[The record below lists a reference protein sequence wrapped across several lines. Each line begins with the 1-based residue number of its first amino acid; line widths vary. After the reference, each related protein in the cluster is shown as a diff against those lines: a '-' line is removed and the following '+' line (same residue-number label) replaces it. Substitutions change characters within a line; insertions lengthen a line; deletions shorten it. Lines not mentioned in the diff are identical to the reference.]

1 MDKLSGDMNY
11 ELLMKGIDGEV
22 WSLDLPLDAP
32 AMNYQTNNLAEL
44 KDRNASYSQRISLP
58 RTTHNEQAFQFSFV
72 IGSGS
77 YVPYMRFPCQLFYEG
92 ALISPVGAVLNI
104 VDVSDESIGIQII
117 GATADLFDTLN
128 NTDAKDPGDGMFLL
142 KWYTD
147 TMGQIERRLVG
158 PEGVKVLYFWL
169 YATLQKNPNIPPIS
183 MEAIQQVRELDKFYP
198 HLNWYDL
205 VTWIFAREGYSLE
218 TDVDPVD
225 RDEMFLPCT
234 YPVLADNPNAPKAS
248 GTGWIQDPPIGT
260 TVGVV
265 WQGFPGVTLSD
276 PVAGRLLMGTVAGT
290 FNWMTLWDTTIT
302 FSFSWSNISAIRNGS
317 VAVQVTHYK
326 NDGTSAIVLI
336 RSWSSGSS
344 GSASVN
350 IPMEAGE
357 HILVS
362 GSLATVNP
370 SANQYDMRFPVSITA
385 PPVPETSPGD
395 KPQPGLTYDLLASTG
410 FKSLGDI
417 VKAFFQLFGLTIDV
431 NPATKVARAYSVQEF
446 YNRRSSSGKNWSDK
460 LIKGKD
466 TKLTFQLSNYAQSN
480 EIKLEDNKDNNVTDS
495 YKFSIPDVNL
505 QPTKL
510 LFQIGFLAGLNQT
523 LYDEDT
529 TDKVHTIAN
538 YPIWTV
544 NRGRVENGE
553 MTETTWEY
561 NALSKPMVV
570 HVNKSDYMWPQVSVG
585 YTLIR
590 VRLFTAYFKNLNY
603 YVPKYY
609 DKLINN
615 ILKRP
620 KILQTQILLDSL
632 DIQSLD
638 LFDPIW
644 LEEPGFW
651 FYVSKINNF
660 QAEKITKVDL
670 IRM

>member
-1 MDKLSGDMNY
+1 MNY

-32 AMNYQTNNLAEL
+32 AMNYQINNLAEL

-72 IGSGS
+72 VGSGS
-77 YVPYMRFPCQLFYEG
+77 YVPYMKFPCQLFYEG
-92 ALISPVGAVLNI
+92 ALISPAGAVLNI
-104 VDVSDESIGIQII
+104 VDVSDTSIGIQIL
-117 GATADLFDTLN
+117 GATTDLFDTLN
-128 NTDAKDPGDGMFLL
+128 NTDAKDPGTGMFLL

-147 TMGQIERRLVG
+147 TMGQAERYLSG
-158 PEGVKVLYFWL
+158 SEESKVLYFWL
-169 YATLQKNPNIPPIS
+169 YATLQKNPNVPPIS
-183 MEAIQQVRELDKFYP
+183 TEAIQEVRELDKFYP

-205 VTWIFAREGYSLE
+205 VTWIFDRAGYSLE
-218 TDVDPVD
+218 TDVDSVD
-225 RDEMFLPCT
+225 RSEMFLPCT

-248 GTGWIQDPPIGT
+248 GTGWIRDTPPGGLANVT
-260 TVGVV
+260 
-265 WQGFPGVTLSD
+265 WQGSPGVTLSD
-276 PVAGRLLMGTVAGT
+276 PVAGRLIINTLSGE
-290 FNWMTLWDTTIT
+290 FSWMTLWDTTIT
-302 FSFSWSNISAIRNGS
+302 FSFSWSNTSAIQRGT
-317 VAVQVTHYK
+317 VAVRVTHYK
-326 NDGTSAIVLI
+326 NDGTNAIVLT
-336 RSWSSGSS
+336 RSWTSGSY
-344 GSASVN
+344 GSVSVD

-357 HILVS
+357 HILVY
-362 GSLATVNP
+362 GSLLAGSFTTD
-370 SANQYDMRFPVSITA
+370 QYDMRFPVSITA
-385 PPVPETSPGD
+385 PIPPETSPGD
-395 KPQPGLTYDLLASTG
+395 RPYPGLTYDLLASTG

-417 VKAFFQLFGLTIDV
+417 VKVFFQLFGLTVDV
-431 NPATKVARAYSVQEF
+431 NPATKVARAYSIREF

-466 TKLTFQLSNYAQSN
+466 TKLTFQLSSYAQSN

-523 LYDEDT
+523 LYDAGST
-529 TDKVHTIAN
+529 QRLHTLAN
-538 YPIWTV
+538 YPIWTI
-544 NRGRVENGE
+544 NRGRMENGE

-570 HVNKSDYMWPQVSVG
+570 HINKSDYLRPQVSVG
-585 YTLIR
+585 YTLTPIR
-590 VRLFTAYFKNLNY
+590 LYTAYFKNLNY

-615 ILKRP
+615 IFKRP

-638 LFDPIW
+638 LFNPIW
-644 LEEPGFW
+644 LEEHGFW

-660 QAEKITKVDL
+660 QAGKITKVDL

>member
-1 MDKLSGDMNY
+1 
-11 ELLMKGIDGEV
+11 MKGIDGEV

-32 AMNYQTNNLAEL
+32 AMNYQINNLAEL

-58 RTTHNEQAFQFSFV
+58 RTTHNEQAFQFSFEV
-72 IGSGS
+72 GSGS
-77 YVPYMRFPCQLFYEG
+77 GVPYMKFPCQLFYEG
-92 ALISPVGAVLNI
+92 ALISPAGAVLNI
-104 VDVSDESIGIQII
+104 VDVSDTSIGVQIL
-117 GATADLFDTLN
+117 GATVDLFDTLN

-147 TMGQIERRLVG
+147 TMGQTERYLSG
-158 PEGVKVLYFWL
+158 PEEAKVLYFWL
-169 YATLQKNPNIPPIS
+169 YATLQKNPNFPPFA
-183 MEAIQQVRELDKFYP
+183 MEAIRQVKELDKFYP

-205 VTWIFAREGYSLE
+205 VTWIFDRAGYSLE
-218 TDVDPVD
+218 TDVDLAD
-225 RDEMFLPCT
+225 RAEMFLPCT
-234 YPVLADNPNAPKAS
+234 YPVLADNPKAPKAS
-248 GTGWIQDPPIGT
+248 GIGWIRNP
-260 TVGVV
+260 TVGTPTGVI
-265 WQGFPGVTLSD
+265 WKGSPGVTLSD
-276 PVAGRLLMGTVAGT
+276 PVAGRLTIGPESGT
-290 FNWMTLWDTTIT
+290 FSWMTLWDTTIT
-302 FSFSWSNISAIRNGS
+302 FRFSWTNISAIQKSS
-317 VAVQVTHYK
+317 VSIKVTHYK
-326 NDGTSAIVLI
+326 NDGTSAVVLT

-344 GSASVN
+344 DSASVD
-350 IPMEAGE
+350 IQMEAGE
-357 HILVS
+357 HIRVTGTLAVIINP
-362 GSLATVNP
+362 GS
-370 SANQYDMRFPVSITA
+370 SIDMRFPVSITA

-417 VKAFFQLFGLTIDV
+417 VKAFVQLFGLTVDV
-431 NPATKVARAYSVQEF
+431 NPVTKVARAYSIREF

-466 TKLTFQLSNYAQSN
+466 TKLTFQLSSYAQSN

-510 LFQIGFLAGLNQT
+510 LFQIGFLAGLNQS
-523 LYDEDT
+523 LYDVDT
-529 TDKVHTIAN
+529 TNKIHTLAN

-544 NRGRVENGE
+544 NRGRMENGE
-553 MTETTWEY
+553 VTETTWEY
-561 NALSKPMVV
+561 NVLSKPMVV
-570 HVNKSDYMWPQVSVG
+570 HIDKSDYMRPKVSVG
-585 YTLIR
+585 HTITQ
-590 VRLFTAYFKNLNY
+590 VRLYTAYFKKLKY

-620 KILQTQILLDSL
+620 KILQVQILLDTL

-638 LFDPIW
+638 LFNPIW
-644 LEEPGFW
+644 LEEHGFW

-660 QAEKITKVDL
+660 QAGKIPKVDL

>member
-1 MDKLSGDMNY
+1 MNY

-22 WSLDLPLDAP
+22 RSLDLPLDAP
-32 AMNYQTNNLAEL
+32 AMNYQINNLAEL

-77 YVPYMRFPCQLFYEG
+77 HVPYMKFPCQLFYEG

-147 TMGQIERRLVG
+147 TMGQTERRLVG

-169 YATLQKNPNIPPIS
+169 YATLQKNPNMPPIP
-183 MEAIQQVRELDKFYP
+183 MEAIRQVQGLDKFYP

-248 GTGWIQDPPIGT
+248 GTGWIQDPPVGT

-265 WQGFPGVTLSD
+265 WQGSPGVTLRD
-276 PVAGRLLMGTVAGT
+276 PVEGRLKIGPESGT
-290 FNWMTLWDTTIT
+290 FSWMTLWDTTIT
-302 FSFSWSNISAIRNGS
+302 FSFSWSNTSAIHDSS
-317 VAVQVTHYK
+317 VSVRVTHYK
-326 NDGTSAIVLI
+326 NDGTNAVVVSK
-336 RSWSSGSS
+336 SWISGSS
-344 GSASVN
+344 DSVLVD

-357 HILVS
+357 HILVA
-362 GSLATVNP
+362 GSFDTDSL
-370 SANQYDMRFPVSITA
+370 SARNYDMRFPVSITA
-385 PPVPETSPGD
+385 PPQPETSPGD

-410 FKSLGDI
+410 FKNLGDI
-417 VKAFFQLFGLTIDV
+417 VRAFFQLLGLTIDV
-431 NPATKVARAYSVQEF
+431 NPATKVARAYSGQEF

-466 TKLTFQLSNYAQSN
+466 TKLTFQLSSYAQSN
-480 EIKLEDNKDNNVTDS
+480 EIKLEDNKGNNVTDS
-495 YKFSIPDVNL
+495 YKFSISDVNL

-510 LFQIGFLAGLNQT
+510 LFQIGLLAGLNQT

-529 TDKVHTIAN
+529 TNRTHTLAN
-538 YPIWTV
+538 YPIWTI
-544 NRGRVENGE
+544 NRGRMENGE

-570 HVNKSDYMWPQVSVG
+570 HVNKSDYMRPRVWVG
-585 YTLIR
+585 YYWDR
-590 VRLFTAYFKNLNY
+590 PRLYTAYFKNLNY

-615 ILKRP
+615 ILKSP
-620 KILQTQILLDSL
+620 KILQAQILLDSL

-638 LFDPIW
+638 LFNPIW
-644 LEEPGFW
+644 LEEHGFW

-660 QAEKITKVDL
+660 QAGKITKVDL

>member
-1 MDKLSGDMNY
+1 MNY

-32 AMNYQTNNLAEL
+32 AMNYQINNLAEL

-72 IGSGS
+72 VGSGS
-77 YVPYMRFPCQLFYEG
+77 GVPYMKFPCQLFYEG
-92 ALISPVGAVLNI
+92 ALISPAGAVLSI
-104 VDVSDESIGIQII
+104 IDVSDTSIGVQIL
-117 GATADLFDTLN
+117 GATVDLFDTLN

-147 TMGQIERRLVG
+147 TMGQTERYLSG
-158 PEGVKVLYFWL
+158 PEKVKVLYFWL
-169 YATLQKNPNIPPIS
+169 YATLQKNPNFPPFA
-183 MEAIQQVRELDKFYP
+183 MEAIRQVHELDKFYP

-205 VTWIFAREGYSLE
+205 VTWIFGRAGYSLE

-225 RDEMFLPCT
+225 QAEMFLPCT
-234 YPVLADNPNAPKAS
+234 YPVLADNPNAPRAS
-248 GTGWIQDPPIGT
+248 GIGWIQNF
-260 TVGVV
+260 TVGTPAGVI
-265 WQGFPGVTLSD
+265 WKGSPGVTLSD
-276 PVAGRLLMGTVAGT
+276 PVAGRLTIGPSPGT
-290 FNWMTLWDTTIT
+290 FSWMTLWDTTIT
-302 FSFSWSNISAIRNGS
+302 FRFSWSNISAIQKSR
-317 VAVQVTHYK
+317 VAVKVTHYK
-326 NDGTSAIVLI
+326 NDGTSAEVLT
-336 RSWSSGSS
+336 RSWASGSS
-344 GSASVN
+344 GSASVD
-350 IPMEAGE
+350 IQMEAGE

-362 GSLATVNP
+362 GTLSVITNP
-370 SANQYDMRFPVSITA
+370 GNSFNMRFPVSITA

-417 VKAFFQLFGLTIDV
+417 VKAFVQLFGLTVDV
-431 NPATKVARAYSVQEF
+431 NPFTKVARAYSIREF

-466 TKLTFQLSNYAQSN
+466 TKLTFQLSSYAQSN
-480 EIKLEDNKDNNVTDS
+480 EVKLEDNKDNNVTDS

-510 LFQIGFLAGLNQT
+510 LFQIGFLAGLNQR
-523 LYDEDT
+523 LYDADT
-529 TDKVHTIAN
+529 TNKTHTLAN

-544 NRGRVENGE
+544 NRGRMENGE
-553 MTETTWEY
+553 VAETTWEY
-561 NALSKPMVV
+561 NVLSKPMVV
-570 HVNKSDYMWPQVSVG
+570 HIDRSDYMRPKVKVG
-585 YTLIR
+585 NTLTQ
-590 VRLFTAYFKNLNY
+590 VRLYTAYFKNLKY

-615 ILKRP
+615 MLKRP
-620 KILQTQILLDSL
+620 KILQVQILLDSL

-638 LFDPIW
+638 LFNPIW
-644 LEEPGFW
+644 LEEHGFW
-651 FYVSKINNF
+651 FYVSKISNF
-660 QAEKITKVDL
+660 QAGKIPKVDL

>member
-1 MDKLSGDMNY
+1 MNY

-32 AMNYQTNNLAEL
+32 AMNYQINNLAEL

-72 IGSGS
+72 VGSGS
-77 YVPYMRFPCQLFYEG
+77 CVPYMKFPCQLFYEG
-92 ALISPVGAVLNI
+92 ALISPAGAVLNI
-104 VDVSDESIGIQII
+104 VDVSDTSIGVQIL

-147 TMGQIERRLVG
+147 TMGQTERYLSG
-158 PEGVKVLYFWL
+158 PEKVKVLYFWL
-169 YATLQKNPNIPPIS
+169 YATLQKNPNFPPFA
-183 MEAIQQVRELDKFYP
+183 MEAIRQVGELDKFYP

-205 VTWIFAREGYSLE
+205 VTWIFDRAGYSLE

-225 RDEMFLPCT
+225 RAEMFLPCT
-234 YPVLADNPNAPKAS
+234 YPVLADNPKAPRAS
-248 GTGWIQDPPIGT
+248 GIGWIRNF
-260 TVGVV
+260 TVGTPAGVI
-265 WQGFPGVTLSD
+265 WEGSPGVTLSD
-276 PVAGRLLMGTVAGT
+276 PVAGRLNIGPKSGT
-290 FNWMTLWDTTIT
+290 FSWMTLWDTTIT
-302 FSFSWSNISAIRNGS
+302 FRFSWSNISAIQNSS
-317 VAVQVTHYK
+317 VAVKVTHYK
-326 NDGTSAIVLI
+326 NDGTSAVVLT
-336 RSWSSGSS
+336 RSWSTGSS
-344 GSASVN
+344 GSASVD
-350 IPMEAGE
+350 IQMEAGE

-362 GSLATVNP
+362 GTLAVLTNP
-370 SANQYDMRFPVSITA
+370 VSSFDVRFPVSITA

-417 VKAFFQLFGLTIDV
+417 VKAFVQLFGLTVDV
-431 NPATKVARAYSVQEF
+431 NPVTKVARAYSIQEF

-466 TKLTFQLSNYAQSN
+466 TKLTFQLSSYAQSN

-510 LFQIGFLAGLNQT
+510 LFQIGFLAGLNQK
-523 LYDEDT
+523 LYDAGT
-529 TDKVHTIAN
+529 TNKTHTLAN
-538 YPIWTV
+538 YPIWTI
-544 NRGRVENGE
+544 NRDRMENGE

-561 NALSKPMVV
+561 NVLSKPMVV
-570 HVNKSDYMWPQVSVG
+570 HIDKSDYMRPVVRVG
-585 YTLIR
+585 YTR
-590 VRLFTAYFKNLNY
+590 TQVRLYTAYFKNLNY

-620 KILQTQILLDSL
+620 KILQVQILLDSL

-638 LFDPIW
+638 LFNPIW
-644 LEEPGFW
+644 LEEHGFW

-660 QAEKITKVDL
+660 QAGKIPKVDL

>member
-1 MDKLSGDMNY
+1 MNY

-32 AMNYQTNNLAEL
+32 AMNYQINNLAEL

-58 RTTHNEQAFQFSFV
+58 RTTHNEQAFQFSSV
-72 IGSGS
+72 VGSGS
-77 YVPYMRFPCQLFYEG
+77 YVPYMKFPCQLFYEG
-92 ALISPVGAVLNI
+92 ALISPAGAVLNI
-104 VDVSDESIGIQII
+104 VDVSDTSIGVQIL

-128 NTDAKDPGDGMFLL
+128 NTDAKDPGTGMFLL
-142 KWYTD
+142 RWYTD
-147 TMGQIERRLVG
+147 TMGQTERYLSG
-158 PEGVKVLYFWL
+158 SEESKVLYFWL
-169 YATLQKNPNIPPIS
+169 YATLQKNPNIPPVS
-183 MEAIQQVRELDKFYP
+183 MEAIRQVRELDKFYP

-205 VTWIFAREGYSLE
+205 VTWIFDRAGYSLE
-218 TDVDPVD
+218 TDVDSVD
-225 RDEMFLPCT
+225 RSEMFLPCT

-248 GTGWIQDPPIGT
+248 GTGWIQDPPTGAT
-260 TVGVV
+260 LWMM
-265 WQGFPGVTLSD
+265 WQGSPGVTLSD
-276 PVAGRLLMGTVAGT
+276 PVAGRLKIDPAPGA
-290 FNWMTLWDTTIT
+290 FSWMTLWDTTIT
-302 FSFSWSNISAIRNGS
+302 FSFSWSNPSVIRQGL
-317 VAVQVTHYK
+317 VLIQVIHYK
-326 NDGTSAIVLI
+326 NDGTSDMVLS

-344 GSASVN
+344 GSASVD

-357 HILVS
+357 HIWVS
-362 GSLATVNP
+362 GALATVIN
-370 SANQYDMRFPVSITA
+370 STDQYNMRFPVSITA

-417 VKAFFQLFGLTIDV
+417 VKAFFQLFGLIIDV

-466 TKLTFQLSNYAQSN
+466 TKLTFQLSSYAQSN

-505 QPTKL
+505 RPTKL

-523 LYDEDT
+523 LYDEDST
-529 TDKVHTIAN
+529 SKTHTLAN
-538 YPIWTV
+538 YPIWTI
-544 NRGRVENGE
+544 NRGRMENGE

-570 HVNKSDYMWPQVSVG
+570 HINKSDYMWPQVKVG
-585 YTLIR
+585 YTLTR
-590 VRLFTAYFKNLNY
+590 VRLYTAYFKNLNY

-638 LFDPIW
+638 LFNPIW
-644 LEEPGFW
+644 LEEHGFW

-660 QAEKITKVDL
+660 QAGKITKVDL
-670 IRM
+670 VRI

>member
-1 MDKLSGDMNY
+1 MNY

-32 AMNYQTNNLAEL
+32 AMNYQINNLAEL

-72 IGSGS
+72 VGSGS
-77 YVPYMRFPCQLFYEG
+77 YVPYMKFPCQLFYEG
-92 ALISPVGAVLNI
+92 ALISPAGAVLNI
-104 VDVSDESIGIQII
+104 VDVSDTSIGVQIL

-128 NTDAKDPGDGMFLL
+128 NTDAKDPGTGMFLL

-147 TMGQIERRLVG
+147 TMGQSERYLSG
-158 PEGVKVLYFWL
+158 PEESKVLYFWL
-169 YATLQKNPNIPPIS
+169 YATLQKNPNVPPIS
-183 MEAIQQVRELDKFYP
+183 MEAIRQVRELDKFYP

-205 VTWIFAREGYSLE
+205 VTWIFDRAGYSLE
-218 TDVDPVD
+218 TDVDSVD
-225 RDEMFLPCT
+225 RSDVFLPCT

-248 GTGWIQDPPIGT
+248 GTGWIQDPPIGAI
-260 TVGVV
+260 VGVM
-265 WQGFPGVTLSD
+265 WQGYPGVSLSD
-276 PVAGRLLMGTVAGT
+276 PIAGRLLMGTISGT
-290 FNWMTLWDTTIT
+290 FSWMTLWDTTIT

-326 NDGTSAIVLI
+326 NDGTNAIVLT

-344 GSASVN
+344 GSTSVD

-362 GSLATVNP
+362 GSLYTVNP
-370 SANQYDMRFPVSITA
+370 SVNQYDMRFPVSITA
-385 PPVPETSPGD
+385 PPVPEISPGD

-431 NPATKVARAYSVQEF
+431 NPATKVARAYSVREF

-466 TKLTFQLSNYAQSN
+466 TKLTFQLSSYAQSN

-495 YKFSIPDVNL
+495 YKFSIQDANL

-523 LYDEDT
+523 LYDEDAQRL
-529 TDKVHTIAN
+529 HTLAN
-538 YPIWTV
+538 YPIWTI
-544 NRGRVENGE
+544 NRGRMENGE

-570 HVNKSDYMWPQVSVG
+570 HIGRYDYMEPQVSVG
-585 YTLIR
+585 YALTRIR
-590 VRLFTAYFKNLNY
+590 LYTARFRSLNY

-609 DKLINN
+609 DKLIDN

-638 LFDPIW
+638 LFNPIW
-644 LEEPGFW
+644 LEEHGFW

-660 QAEKITKVDL
+660 QAGKITKVDL

>member
-1 MDKLSGDMNY
+1 MNY

-32 AMNYQTNNLAEL
+32 AMNYQINNLAEL

-72 IGSGS
+72 VGSGS
-77 YVPYMRFPCQLFYEG
+77 YVPYMKFPCQLFYEG
-92 ALISPVGAVLNI
+92 ALISPAGAVLNI
-104 VDVSDESIGIQII
+104 VDVSDTSIGVQIL

-128 NTDAKDPGDGMFLL
+128 NTDAKDPGTGMFLL

-147 TMGQIERRLVG
+147 TMGQAERYLSG
-158 PEGVKVLYFWL
+158 SEGSKVLYFWL
-169 YATLQKNPNIPPIS
+169 YATLQKNPNIPPVS
-183 MEAIQQVRELDKFYP
+183 MEAIKQVRELDKFYP

-205 VTWIFAREGYSLE
+205 VTWIFDRAGYSLE

-225 RDEMFLPCT
+225 RSEMFLPCT

-248 GTGWIQDPPIGT
+248 GTGWIKDTPPGGLANVI
-260 TVGVV
+260 
-265 WQGFPGVTLSD
+265 WQGSPGVTLSD
-276 PVAGRLLMGTVAGT
+276 PVAGRLTINTISGE
-290 FNWMTLWDTTIT
+290 FSWMTIWDTTIT
-302 FSFSWSNISAIRNGS
+302 FSFSWSNTSAISRGT
-317 VAVQVTHYK
+317 VTVRVTHYK
-326 NDGTSAIVLI
+326 NDGTSAIVLT
-336 RSWSSGSS
+336 RSWTSGSS
-344 GSASVN
+344 GSASVD

-357 HILVS
+357 HILVY
-362 GSLATVNP
+362 GSLLAGSFSTD
-370 SANQYDMRFPVSITA
+370 QYDMRFPVSITA
-385 PPVPETSPGD
+385 PIPPETSPGD
-395 KPQPGLTYDLLASTG
+395 KPYPGLTYDLLASTG

-417 VKAFFQLFGLTIDV
+417 VKAFFQLFGLIIDV
-431 NPATKVARAYSVQEF
+431 NPATKVARAYSIQEF

-466 TKLTFQLSNYAQSN
+466 TKLTFQLSSYAQSN

-523 LYDEDT
+523 LYDEDST
-529 TDKVHTIAN
+529 SKTHTLAN
-538 YPIWTV
+538 YPIWTI
-544 NRGRVENGE
+544 NRGRMENGE

-570 HVNKSDYMWPQVSVG
+570 HINKSDYMWPQVSVG
-585 YTLIR
+585 YTLTR
-590 VRLFTAYFKNLNY
+590 VRLYTAYFKNLNY

-609 DKLINN
+609 DKLIDN

-632 DIQSLD
+632 DIQGLD
-638 LFDPIW
+638 LFNPIW
-644 LEEPGFW
+644 LEEHGFW

-660 QAEKITKVDL
+660 QAGKITKVDL

>member
-1 MDKLSGDMNY
+1 MNY

-32 AMNYQTNNLAEL
+32 AMNYQINNLAEL

-72 IGSGS
+72 VGSGS
-77 YVPYMRFPCQLFYEG
+77 GVPYMKFPCQLFYEG
-92 ALISPVGAVLNI
+92 ALISPAGAVLNI
-104 VDVSDESIGIQII
+104 VDVSDTSIGVQIL
-117 GATADLFDTLN
+117 GATVDLFDTLN

-147 TMGQIERRLVG
+147 TMGQTERYLSG
-158 PEGVKVLYFWL
+158 PGEVKVLYFWL
-169 YATLQKNPNIPPIS
+169 YATLQKNPNFPPFA
-183 MEAIQQVRELDKFYP
+183 MEAIRQVRELDKFYP

-205 VTWIFAREGYSLE
+205 VTWIFDRAGYSLE

-225 RDEMFLPCT
+225 RAEMFLPCT
-234 YPVLADNPNAPKAS
+234 YPVLADNPKAPRAS
-248 GTGWIQDPPIGT
+248 GIGWIRYF
-260 TVGVV
+260 TVGTPAGVI
-265 WQGFPGVTLSD
+265 WKGSPGVTLSD
-276 PVAGRLLMGTVAGT
+276 PVAGRLNIGPQSGT
-290 FNWMTLWDTTIT
+290 FSWMTLWDTTIT
-302 FSFSWSNISAIRNGS
+302 FRFSWSNISAIQNSS
-317 VAVQVTHYK
+317 VAVKVTHYK
-326 NDGTSAIVLI
+326 NDGTSAVVLT
-336 RSWSSGSS
+336 RSWSTGSS
-344 GSASVN
+344 GSASVD
-350 IPMEAGE
+350 IQMEAGE

-362 GSLATVNP
+362 GTLAVITNP
-370 SANQYDMRFPVSITA
+370 VSSFDMRFPVSITA

-417 VKAFFQLFGLTIDV
+417 VKAFVQLFGLTVDV
-431 NPATKVARAYSVQEF
+431 NPVTKVARAYSIQEF

-466 TKLTFQLSNYAQSN
+466 TKLTFQLSSYAQAN

-510 LFQIGFLAGLNQT
+510 LFQIGFLAGLNQK
-523 LYDEDT
+523 LYDAGT
-529 TDKVHTIAN
+529 TNKTHTLAN
-538 YPIWTV
+538 YPIWTI
-544 NRGRVENGE
+544 NRGRMENGE
-553 MTETTWEY
+553 VTETTWEY
-561 NALSKPMVV
+561 NVLSKPMVV
-570 HVNKSDYMWPQVSVG
+570 HINKSDYMRPEVRVG
-585 YTLIR
+585 YTR
-590 VRLFTAYFKNLNY
+590 TQVRLYTAYFKNLNY

-620 KILQTQILLDSL
+620 KILQVQILLDSL

-638 LFDPIW
+638 LFNPIW
-644 LEEPGFW
+644 LEEHGFW

-660 QAEKITKVDL
+660 QAGKIPKVDL

>member
-1 MDKLSGDMNY
+1 MNY

-22 WSLDLPLDAP
+22 WSLDLPLDTP
-32 AMNYQTNNLAEL
+32 AMNYQINNLAEL
-44 KDRNASYSQRISLP
+44 KDRNVSYSQRISLP
-58 RTTHNEQAFQFSFV
+58 RTTHNEQAFQFSSV
-72 IGSGS
+72 VGSGS
-77 YVPYMRFPCQLFYEG
+77 DVPYMKFPCQLFYEG
-92 ALISPVGAVLNI
+92 ALISPAGAVLNI
-104 VDVSDESIGIQII
+104 VDVSDTSIGVQVL

-128 NTDAKDPGDGMFLL
+128 NTDAKDPGTGMFLL

-147 TMGQIERRLVG
+147 TMGQSERHLSG
-158 PEGVKVLYFWL
+158 PEESKVLYFWL
-169 YATLQKNPNIPPIS
+169 YATLQKNPNVPPIS
-183 MEAIQQVRELDKFYP
+183 MEAIRQVRELDKFYP

-205 VTWIFAREGYSLE
+205 VTWIFDRAGYSLE
-218 TDVDPVD
+218 TDVDSVD
-225 RDEMFLPCT
+225 RREMFLPCT

-260 TVGVV
+260 IVGVT
-265 WQGFPGVTLSD
+265 WQGSPGVTLSD
-276 PVAGRLLMGTVAGT
+276 PVAGRLMMGPGSGA
-290 FNWMTLWDTTIT
+290 FSWMTLWDTTIT
-302 FSFSWSNISAIRNGS
+302 FSFSWSNISAIRNGA
-317 VAVQVTHYK
+317 VAIQVAHYK
-326 NDGTSAIVLI
+326 NDGTSAVVLT

-344 GSASVN
+344 GSASVD

-357 HILVS
+357 HIGVS
-362 GSLATVNP
+362 GSLATINN
-370 SANQYDMRFPVSITA
+370 SAGQYDMRFPVSITA

-466 TKLTFQLSNYAQSN
+466 TKLTFQLSSYAQSN

-523 LYDEDT
+523 LYEGPST
-529 TDKVHTIAN
+529 GMTHTLAN
-538 YPIWTV
+538 YPIWTI
-544 NRGRVENGE
+544 NRGRMENGE

-570 HVNKSDYMWPQVSVG
+570 HINKSDFMWPQVSVG
-585 YTLIR
+585 YTLTR

-638 LFDPIW
+638 LFNPIW
-644 LEEPGFW
+644 LEEHGFW

-660 QAEKITKVDL
+660 QAGKITKVDL

>member
-1 MDKLSGDMNY
+1 
-11 ELLMKGIDGEV
+11 MKGIDGEV

-32 AMNYQTNNLAEL
+32 AMNYQINNLAEL
-44 KDRNASYSQRISLP
+44 KDRNASYSQRIGLP

-72 IGSGS
+72 VGSGS
-77 YVPYMRFPCQLFYEG
+77 NVPYRRFPCQLFYEG
-92 ALISPVGAVLNI
+92 ALISPAGAVLSI
-104 VDVSDESIGIQII
+104 VDVSDESIGIQIV

-128 NTDAKDPGDGMFLL
+128 NTDAKDPGTGMFLL

-147 TMGQIERRLVG
+147 TMGQSERYLSV
-158 PEGVKVLYFWL
+158 PEESKVLYFWL
-169 YATLQKNPNIPPIS
+169 YATLQKNPNVPPIS
-183 MEAIQQVRELDKFYP
+183 MEAIRQVRELDKFYP

-205 VTWIFAREGYSLE
+205 VTWIFDRAGYSLE

-225 RDEMFLPCT
+225 RAEMFLPCT
-234 YPVLADNPNAPKAS
+234 YPVLADNPNVPKAS
-248 GTGWIQDPPIGT
+248 GTGWIKDVPPGGLA
-260 TVGVV
+260 GVI
-265 WQGFPGVTLSD
+265 WQGSPGVTLSD
-276 PVAGRLLMGTVAGT
+276 PIAGRLSIDTVSEE
-290 FNWMTLWDTTIT
+290 FSWMTIWDTTIT
-302 FSFSWSNISAIRNGS
+302 FSFSWSNTSAIRRGT
-317 VAVQVTHYK
+317 VTVRVTHYK
-326 NDGTSAIVLI
+326 NDGTDAIVLS
-336 RSWSSGSS
+336 RSWTSGSS

-357 HILVS
+357 HILVYA
-362 GSLATVNP
+362 SLLAGNFTTD
-370 SANQYDMRFPVSITA
+370 QYDMRFPVSITA
-385 PPVPETSPGD
+385 PIPLETSPGD
-395 KPQPGLTYDLLASTG
+395 RPYPGVTYDLLASTG

-417 VKAFFQLFGLTIDV
+417 VKAFFQLLGLTIDM
-431 NPATKVARAYSVQEF
+431 NPATKVARAYSVREF

-466 TKLTFQLSNYAQSN
+466 TKLTFQLSSYAQSN

-495 YKFSIPDVNL
+495 YKFSIQDVNL

-523 LYDEDT
+523 LYDEDRT
-529 TDKVHTIAN
+529 QRLHTLAN
-538 YPIWTV
+538 YPIWTI
-544 NRGRVENGE
+544 NRGWMENGE

-570 HVNKSDYMWPQVSVG
+570 HINKSDYMRPQVSVG
-585 YTLIR
+585 YTLTP
-590 VRLFTAYFKNLNY
+590 VRLYTARFKSLNY

-609 DKLINN
+609 GKLIDN

-620 KILQTQILLDSL
+620 KTLQTQILLDSL

-638 LFDPIW
+638 LFNPIW
-644 LEEPGFW
+644 LEEHGFW

-660 QAEKITKVDL
+660 QAGKITKVDL

>member
-1 MDKLSGDMNY
+1 MNY

-32 AMNYQTNNLAEL
+32 AMNYQINNLAEL

-72 IGSGS
+72 VGSGS
-77 YVPYMRFPCQLFYEG
+77 NVPYMKFPCQLFYEG
-92 ALISPVGAVLNI
+92 ALISPAGAILNI
-104 VDVSDESIGIQII
+104 VDVSDTSIGVQIL
-117 GATADLFDTLN
+117 GAIVDLFDTLN
-128 NTDAKDPGDGMFLL
+128 NTDAKDPGTGMFLL

-147 TMGQIERRLVG
+147 TMGQSERYLSG
-158 PEGVKVLYFWL
+158 PEETLVLYFWL
-169 YATLQKNPNIPPIS
+169 YATLQKNPNMPPIS
-183 MEAIQQVRELDKFYP
+183 TEAIQEVRELDKFYP

-205 VTWIFAREGYSLE
+205 VTWIFDREGYSLE

-225 RDEMFLPCT
+225 RAEMFLPCT
-234 YPVLADNPNAPKAS
+234 YPVLADNPRVPKAS
-248 GTGWIQDPPIGT
+248 GTGWIQDPPPGGLA
-260 TVGVV
+260 GVT
-265 WQGFPGVTLSD
+265 WQGSPGVTLSD
-276 PVAGRLLMGTVAGT
+276 PVAGRLIIDTISGE
-290 FNWMTLWDTTIT
+290 FRWMTIWDTTIT
-302 FSFSWSNISAIRNGS
+302 FDFSWSNTSAIQRGT
-317 VAVQVTHYK
+317 VTVRVTHYK
-326 NDGTSAIVLI
+326 NDGTSAIVLT

-344 GSASVN
+344 GSASVD

-357 HILVS
+357 HILVY
-362 GSLATVNP
+362 GSLLVNIL
-370 SANQYDMRFPVSITA
+370 STDQYDMRFPVSITA
-385 PPVPETSPGD
+385 PIPPETSPGD
-395 KPQPGLTYDLLASTG
+395 KPYPGLTYDLLASTG

-417 VKAFFQLFGLTIDV
+417 VKAFFQLFGLTVDV
-431 NPATKVARAYSVQEF
+431 NPTTKVARAYSVQEF

-466 TKLTFQLSNYAQSN
+466 TKLTFQLSSYAQSN

-523 LYDEDT
+523 LYDAGST
-529 TDKVHTIAN
+529 QRLHTLAN
-538 YPIWTV
+538 YPIWTI
-544 NRGRVENGE
+544 NRGRMENGE

-561 NALSKPMVV
+561 NVLSKPMVV
-570 HVNKSDYMWPQVSVG
+570 HINKSDYLRPQVSVG
-585 YTLIR
+585 YTLTPIR
-590 VRLFTAYFKNLNY
+590 LYTACFKSLNY

-609 DKLINN
+609 GKLIDN

-638 LFDPIW
+638 LFNPIW
-644 LEEPGFW
+644 LEEHGFW
-651 FYVSKINNF
+651 FYASKINNF
-660 QAEKITKVDL
+660 QAGKITKVDL

>member
-1 MDKLSGDMNY
+1 MNY

-32 AMNYQTNNLAEL
+32 AMNYQINNLAEL
-44 KDRNASYSQRISLP
+44 KDRSASYSQRISLP
-58 RTTHNEQAFQFSFV
+58 RTIHNEQAFQFSFV
-72 IGSGS
+72 VGSDS
-77 YVPYMRFPCQLFYEG
+77 YVPYMKFPCQLFYEG
-92 ALISPVGAVLNI
+92 ALISPAGAVLNV
-104 VDVSDESIGIQII
+104 VDVSDTSIGVQIL

-147 TMGQIERRLVG
+147 TMGQTERYLSG
-158 PEGVKVLYFWL
+158 PEGAKVLYFWL
-169 YATLQKNPNIPPIS
+169 YATLQKNPNIPPVS
-183 MEAIQQVRELDKFYP
+183 MEAIKQVRELDKFYP

-205 VTWIFAREGYSLE
+205 VTWIFDRAGYSLE

-225 RDEMFLPCT
+225 RAEMFLPCT
-234 YPVLADNPNAPKAS
+234 YPVLADDPKVPKAY
-248 GTGWIQDPPIGT
+248 GTGWIKDPSIGT

-265 WQGFPGVTLSD
+265 WQWNPGVPLND
-276 PVAGRLLMGTVAGT
+276 PIDGRLTIGTVPGT
-290 FNWMTLWDTTIT
+290 FNWMTLWDTTIA
-302 FSFSWSNISAIRNGS
+302 FSFAWSNPSPLQNGS
-317 VAVQVTHYK
+317 VIVKVTHYK
-326 NDGTSAIVLI
+326 NDGTDAIVLN
-336 RSWSSGSS
+336 RTWTSGYS
-344 GSASVN
+344 GSASVD
-350 IPMEAGE
+350 IQMAAGE

-362 GSLATVNP
+362 GSLTTVNP
-370 SANQYDMRFPVSITA
+370 SPTRYDMRFPVSITA
-385 PPVPETSPGD
+385 PAPEISPGD
-395 KPQPGLTYDLLASTG
+395 KPLPGLTYDLLASTG

-431 NPATKVARAYSVQEF
+431 NPATKVARAYSAQEF

-495 YKFSIPDVNL
+495 YKFSIPDANL
-505 QPTKL
+505 QPNKL
-510 LFQIGFLAGLNQT
+510 LFQIGFLSGLNQD
-523 LYDEDT
+523 LYDADT
-529 TDKVHTIAN
+529 TGKIHTLAN
-538 YPIWTV
+538 YPIWTI
-544 NRGRVENGE
+544 NRSRVENGE
-553 MTETTWEY
+553 MTEATWEY

-570 HVNKSDYMWPQVSVG
+570 HINKSDYMWPQVSVG
-585 YTLIR
+585 YSLTK
-590 VRLFTAYFKNLNY
+590 VRLYPAYFKNLNY

-609 DKLINN
+609 GKLINN

-620 KILQTQILLDSL
+620 KILRTQVLLDSF

-638 LFDPIW
+638 LFNPIW
-644 LEEPGFW
+644 LEEHGFW

-660 QAEKITKVDL
+660 QAGKITKVDL

>member
-1 MDKLSGDMNY
+1 MNY

-22 WSLDLPLDAP
+22 RSLDLPLDAP
-32 AMNYQTNNLAEL
+32 AMNYQINNLAEL

-58 RTTHNEQAFQFSFV
+58 RTTHNEQAFQFSFGV
-72 IGSGS
+72 DSGS
-77 YVPYMRFPCQLFYEG
+77 HVPYMRFPCQLFYEG
-92 ALISPVGAVLNI
+92 ALISPSGAVLNI
-104 VDVSDESIGIQII
+104 VDVTDTSIGVHII

-128 NTDAKDPGDGMFLL
+128 NTDAKDPGYGMFLL

-147 TMGQIERRLVG
+147 TMGLTERRLVG
-158 PEGVKVLYFWL
+158 PEGAKVLYFWL
-169 YATLQKNPNIPPIS
+169 YATLQRNPNTPPVS
-183 MEAIQQVRELDKFYP
+183 MEAIRQVQELDKFYP

-248 GTGWIQDPPIGT
+248 GTGWIQDPPVGT

-265 WQGFPGVTLSD
+265 WQGPPGVTLRD
-276 PVAGRLLMGTVAGT
+276 PIEGRLKMGTEPGT
-290 FNWMTLWDTTIT
+290 FNWMALWDTTIT
-302 FSFSWSNISAIRNGS
+302 FSFSWSNTSAINDSS
-317 VAVQVTHYK
+317 VSVRVTHYK
-326 NDGTSAIVLI
+326 NDGTNTVVVSK
-336 RSWSSGSS
+336 SWISGSS
-344 GSASVN
+344 DSVSVD

-357 HILVS
+357 HISVA
-362 GSLATVNP
+362 GSFDTDSL
-370 SANQYDMRFPVSITA
+370 SARNYDMRFPVSITA
-385 PPVPETSPGD
+385 PPQPETSPGD

-417 VKAFFQLFGLTIDV
+417 VRAFFQLFGLTVDV
-431 NPATKVARAYSVQEF
+431 NPATKVARAYSGKEF

-466 TKLTFQLSNYAQSN
+466 TKLTFQLSGYAQSN

-529 TDKVHTIAN
+529 TNRTHTLAN
-538 YPIWTV
+538 YPIWTI
-544 NRGRVENGE
+544 NRGRMENGE
-553 MTETTWEY
+553 MSETTWEY

-570 HVNKSDYMWPQVSVG
+570 HVNKSDYMQPRVWVG
-585 YTLIR
+585 YYWDR
-590 VRLFTAYFKNLNY
+590 PRLYTAYFKNLNY

-615 ILKRP
+615 MLKRP

-638 LFDPIW
+638 LFNPIW
-644 LEEPGFW
+644 LEEHGFW

-660 QAEKITKVDL
+660 QAGKITKVDL

>member
-1 MDKLSGDMNY
+1 MNY

-32 AMNYQTNNLAEL
+32 AMNYQINNLAEL

-72 IGSGS
+72 VGSGS
-77 YVPYMRFPCQLFYEG
+77 YVPYKKFPCQLFYEG
-92 ALISPVGAVLNI
+92 ALISPAGAVLNL
-104 VDVSDESIGIQII
+104 VDVSDTSIGVQIL

-128 NTDAKDPGDGMFLL
+128 NTDAKDPGTGMFLL

-147 TMGQIERRLVG
+147 TMGQAERYLSG
-158 PEGVKVLYFWL
+158 PEESKVLYFWL
-169 YATLQKNPNIPPIS
+169 YATLQKNPNVPPIS
-183 MEAIQQVRELDKFYP
+183 MEAIRQVRELDKFYP

-205 VTWIFAREGYSLE
+205 VTWIFDRAGYSLE
-218 TDVDPVD
+218 TDVDSVD
-225 RDEMFLPCT
+225 RAEMFLPCT
-234 YPVLADNPNAPKAS
+234 YPVLADNPKVPKAS
-248 GTGWIQDPPIGT
+248 GTGWIRDTPPGGLA
-260 TVGVV
+260 GVT
-265 WQGFPGVTLSD
+265 WQGSPGVTLSD
-276 PVAGRLLMGTVAGT
+276 PVAGRLTIDPIHGSGE
-290 FNWMTLWDTTIT
+290 FSWMTLWDTTIT
-302 FSFSWSNISAIRNGS
+302 FSFSWSNTSAIQRGTVS
-317 VAVQVTHYK
+317 VRVTHYK
-326 NDGTSAIVLI
+326 NDGTDAIVLT
-336 RSWSSGSS
+336 RSWTSGSS
-344 GSASVN
+344 GSASVD

-362 GSLATVNP
+362 GTLVAGSFTTD
-370 SANQYDMRFPVSITA
+370 QYDMRFPVSITA
-385 PPVPETSPGD
+385 PIPPETSPGD
-395 KPQPGLTYDLLASTG
+395 RPYPGLTYDLLASTG

-417 VKAFFQLFGLTIDV
+417 VKVFFQLFGLTIDV

-466 TKLTFQLSNYAQSN
+466 TKLTFQLSSYAQSN

-495 YKFSIPDVNL
+495 YKFSISDVNL

-510 LFQIGFLAGLNQT
+510 LFQIGFLAGLNQD
-523 LYDEDT
+523 LYDADT
-529 TDKVHTIAN
+529 TGKIHTLAN
-538 YPIWTV
+538 YPIWTI
-544 NRGRVENGE
+544 NRGRMENGE

-570 HVNKSDYMWPQVSVG
+570 HINKSDYMWPQVSVG
-585 YTLIR
+585 YTLTR
-590 VRLFTAYFKNLNY
+590 VRLYTAYFKNLNY

-620 KILQTQILLDSL
+620 KILQTQVLLDSL

-638 LFDPIW
+638 LFNPIW
-644 LEEPGFW
+644 LEEHGFW

-660 QAEKITKVDL
+660 QAGKITKVDL

>member
-1 MDKLSGDMNY
+1 MNY

-32 AMNYQTNNLAEL
+32 AMNYQINNLAEL

-72 IGSGS
+72 VGSGS
-77 YVPYMRFPCQLFYEG
+77 GVPYMKFPCQLFYEG
-92 ALISPVGAVLNI
+92 ALISPAGAVLNI
-104 VDVSDESIGIQII
+104 VDVSDTSIGVQIL
-117 GATADLFDTLN
+117 GATVDLFDTLN

-147 TMGQIERRLVG
+147 TMGQTERYLSG

-169 YATLQKNPNIPPIS
+169 YATLQKNPNFPPFA
-183 MEAIQQVRELDKFYP
+183 MEAIRQVSELDKFYP

-205 VTWIFAREGYSLE
+205 VTWIFDRAGYSLE

-225 RDEMFLPCT
+225 RAEMFLPCT
-234 YPVLADNPNAPKAS
+234 YPVLADNPKAPGAS
-248 GTGWIQDPPIGT
+248 GIGWIRNP
-260 TVGVV
+260 TVGTPTGVI
-265 WQGFPGVTLSD
+265 WKGSPGVTLSD
-276 PVAGRLLMGTVAGT
+276 PVAGRLTIGPGSGT
-290 FNWMTLWDTTIT
+290 FSWMTLWDTTIT
-302 FSFSWSNISAIRNGS
+302 FRFSWSNISAIQKSS
-317 VAVQVTHYK
+317 VAVKVTHYK
-326 NDGTSAIVLI
+326 NDGTSAVVLT

-344 GSASVN
+344 GSASVD
-350 IPMEAGE
+350 IQMEAGE

-362 GSLATVNP
+362 GTLAIVTNP
-370 SANQYDMRFPVSITA
+370 SSSFDMRFPVSITA

-417 VKAFFQLFGLTIDV
+417 VKAFVQLFGLTVDV
-431 NPATKVARAYSVQEF
+431 NPVTKVARAYSIQEF

-466 TKLTFQLSNYAQSN
+466 TKLTFQLSSYAQSN
-480 EIKLEDNKDNNVTDS
+480 EMKLEDNKDNNVTDS

-510 LFQIGFLAGLNQT
+510 LFQIGFLAGLNQR
-523 LYDEDT
+523 LYDADITNET
-529 TDKVHTIAN
+529 HTLAN

-544 NRGRVENGE
+544 NRGRMENGE

-561 NALSKPMVV
+561 NVLSKPMVV
-570 HVNKSDYMWPQVSVG
+570 RIDKSDYMRPKVRVG
-585 YTLIR
+585 HTTTQ
-590 VRLFTAYFKNLNY
+590 VRLYTAYFKNLKY

-620 KILQTQILLDSL
+620 KILQVQILLDSL

-638 LFDPIW
+638 LFNPIW
-644 LEEPGFW
+644 LEEHGFW

-660 QAEKITKVDL
+660 QAGKIPKVDL

>member
-1 MDKLSGDMNY
+1 MNY

-32 AMNYQTNNLAEL
+32 AMNYQINNMAEL

-72 IGSGS
+72 VGSGS
-77 YVPYMRFPCQLFYEG
+77 YVPYMKFPCQLFYEG
-92 ALISPVGAVLNI
+92 ALISPAGAVLNI
-104 VDVSDESIGIQII
+104 VDVSDTSIGVQIL

-147 TMGQIERRLVG
+147 TMGQAKRYLSG
-158 PEGVKVLYFWL
+158 TEGSKVLYFWL
-169 YATLQKNPNIPPIS
+169 YATLQKNPNVPLIS
-183 MEAIQQVRELDKFYP
+183 MEAIRQVRELDKFYP

-205 VTWIFAREGYSLE
+205 VTWIFDRAGYSLE
-218 TDVDPVD
+218 TDVDSVD
-225 RDEMFLPCT
+225 RREMFLPCT

-248 GTGWIQDPPIGT
+248 GTGWIQHPTIGT
-260 TVGVV
+260 VVGVT
-265 WQGFPGVTLSD
+265 WQGYPGVTLSD
-276 PVAGRLLMGTVAGT
+276 PIAGRLTMGTESGT
-290 FNWMTLWDTTIT
+290 FSWMTLWDTTIT
-302 FSFSWSNISAIRNGS
+302 FSFSWSNISAIRKGT

-326 NDGTSAIVLI
+326 NDGTSAIVLT

-344 GSASVN
+344 GRASVD
-350 IPMEAGE
+350 IPMEEGE

-362 GSLATVNP
+362 GSLATVFSTVNP
-370 SANQYDMRFPVSITA
+370 PINQYDMRFPVSITA

-466 TKLTFQLSNYAQSN
+466 TKLTFQLSSYAQSN
-480 EIKLEDNKDNNVTDS
+480 EIKLEDNEDNNVTDS
-495 YKFSIPDVNL
+495 YKIRILDVNL

-523 LYDEDT
+523 LYDEDST
-529 TDKVHTIAN
+529 SKTHKLAN
-538 YPIWTV
+538 YPIWTI
-544 NRGRVENGE
+544 NRGRMENGE

-570 HVNKSDYMWPQVSVG
+570 HINESDYMLPQVSVG
-585 YTLIR
+585 YTLTR
-590 VRLFTAYFKNLNY
+590 VRLYTAYFKNLYY

-638 LFDPIW
+638 LFNPIW
-644 LEEPGFW
+644 LEEHGLW

-660 QAEKITKVDL
+660 QAGKITKVDL

>member
-1 MDKLSGDMNY
+1 
-11 ELLMKGIDGEV
+11 MKGIDGEV

-32 AMNYQTNNLAEL
+32 AMNYQINNLAEL

-72 IGSGS
+72 VGSGS
-77 YVPYMRFPCQLFYEG
+77 NVPYMKFPCQLFYEG
-92 ALISPVGAVLNI
+92 ALISPARAVLNV
-104 VDVSDESIGIQII
+104 VDVSDTSIGIQIL

-128 NTDAKDPGDGMFLL
+128 NTDAKDPGTGMFLL

-147 TMGQIERRLVG
+147 TMGQSERYLSG
-158 PEGVKVLYFWL
+158 PEESKVLYFWL
-169 YATLQKNPNIPPIS
+169 YATLQKNPNVPPIS
-183 MEAIQQVRELDKFYP
+183 MEAIGQVRELDKFYP

-205 VTWIFAREGYSLE
+205 VTWIFDRAGYSLE
-218 TDVDPVD
+218 TDVDSVD
-225 RDEMFLPCT
+225 RSEMFLPCT

-248 GTGWIQDPPIGT
+248 GTGWIQDPPDRAI
-260 TVGVV
+260 VGVI
-265 WQGFPGVTLSD
+265 WQGSPGVTLSD
-276 PVAGRLLMGTVAGT
+276 PVAGRLLMDTVPGT
-290 FNWMTLWDTTIT
+290 FSWMTLWDTTIT
-302 FSFSWSNISAIRNGS
+302 FSFSWSNISAIRDGS
-317 VAVQVTHYK
+317 VTVQVTHYK
-326 NDGTSAIVLI
+326 NDGTSAVVLT
-336 RSWSSGSS
+336 RSWTSVSSGST
-344 GSASVN
+344 SVD

-357 HILVS
+357 HIQVS
-362 GSLATVNP
+362 GSLFSGNHP
-370 SANQYDMRFPVSITA
+370 DNQYDMRFPVSITA

-431 NPATKVARAYSVQEF
+431 NPATKVARAYSVQEV

-466 TKLTFQLSNYAQSN
+466 TKLTFQLSSYAQSN

-510 LFQIGFLAGLNQT
+510 LFQIGLLAGLNQT
-523 LYDEDT
+523 LYDRDSTKT
-529 TDKVHTIAN
+529 THTLAN
-538 YPIWTV
+538 YPIWTI
-544 NRGRVENGE
+544 NRGRMENGE

-570 HVNKSDYMWPQVSVG
+570 HINKSDYMWPQVSVG
-585 YTLIR
+585 YTLTQIR
-590 VRLFTAYFKNLNY
+590 LYTAYFKNLNY

-615 ILKRP
+615 ILQRP
-620 KILQTQILLDSL
+620 KILQTQILLDPL

-638 LFDPIW
+638 LFNPIW
-644 LEEPGFW
+644 LEEYGFW

-660 QAEKITKVDL
+660 QAGKITKADL

>member
-1 MDKLSGDMNY
+1 
-11 ELLMKGIDGEV
+11 MKGIDGEV

-32 AMNYQTNNLAEL
+32 AMNYQINNLAEL

-58 RTTHNEQAFQFSFV
+58 RTTHNEQAFQFSFEV
-72 IGSGS
+72 GSGS
-77 YVPYMRFPCQLFYEG
+77 GVPYMKFPCQLFYEG
-92 ALISPVGAVLNI
+92 ALISPAGAVLNI
-104 VDVSDESIGIQII
+104 VDVSDTSIGVQIL
-117 GATADLFDTLN
+117 GATVDLFDTLN

-147 TMGQIERRLVG
+147 TMGQTERYLSG
-158 PEGVKVLYFWL
+158 PGEVKVLYFWL
-169 YATLQKNPNIPPIS
+169 YATLQKNPNFPPFA
-183 MEAIQQVRELDKFYP
+183 MEAIRQVGELDKFYP

-205 VTWIFAREGYSLE
+205 VTWIFDRAGYSLE

-225 RDEMFLPCT
+225 RAEMFLPCT
-234 YPVLADNPNAPKAS
+234 YPVLADNPKAPRAS
-248 GTGWIQDPPIGT
+248 GIGWIRDF
-260 TVGVV
+260 TVGTPAGVI
-265 WQGFPGVTLSD
+265 WKGSPGVTLSD
-276 PVAGRLLMGTVAGT
+276 PVAGRLTIGPKSGT
-290 FNWMTLWDTTIT
+290 FSWMTLWDTTIT
-302 FSFSWSNISAIRNGS
+302 FRFSWSNISAIQKSS
-317 VAVQVTHYK
+317 VAVKVTHYK
-326 NDGTSAIVLI
+326 NDGTSAVVLT
-336 RSWSSGSS
+336 RSWSTGSS
-344 GSASVN
+344 GSASVD
-350 IPMEAGE
+350 IQMEAGE

-362 GSLATVNP
+362 GTLAVITNP
-370 SANQYDMRFPVSITA
+370 VSSFDMRFPVSITA

-417 VKAFFQLFGLTIDV
+417 VKAFVQLFGLNVDV
-431 NPATKVARAYSVQEF
+431 NPATKVARAYSIQEF

-466 TKLTFQLSNYAQSN
+466 TKLTFQLSSYAQSN

-510 LFQIGFLAGLNQT
+510 LFQIGFLAGLNQK
-523 LYDEDT
+523 LYDAGT
-529 TDKVHTIAN
+529 TNKTHTLAN
-538 YPIWTV
+538 YPIWTI
-544 NRGRVENGE
+544 NRGRMENGE

-561 NALSKPMVV
+561 NVLSKPMVV
-570 HVNKSDYMWPQVSVG
+570 HIDKSDYMRPVVRVG
-585 YTLIR
+585 YTR
-590 VRLFTAYFKNLNY
+590 TQVRLYTAYFKNLNY

-620 KILQTQILLDSL
+620 KILQVQILLDSL

-638 LFDPIW
+638 LFNPIW
-644 LEEPGFW
+644 LEEHGFW

-660 QAEKITKVDL
+660 QAGKIPKVDL

>member
-1 MDKLSGDMNY
+1 MNY

-32 AMNYQTNNLAEL
+32 AMNYQINNLAEL

-58 RTTHNEQAFQFSFV
+58 RTTYNEQAFQFSFV

-77 YVPYMRFPCQLFYEG
+77 YVPYMKFPCQLFYEG
-92 ALISPVGAVLNI
+92 ALISPAGAVLNI
-104 VDVSDESIGIQII
+104 VDVSDTSIGIQIL

-128 NTDAKDPGDGMFLL
+128 NTDAKDPGAGMFLL

-147 TMGQIERRLVG
+147 TMGLTERYLSG
-158 PEGVKVLYFWL
+158 PEETKVLYFWL
-169 YATLQKNPNIPPIS
+169 YATLQKNPNVPPIS
-183 MEAIQQVRELDKFYP
+183 MEAIRQVRELDKFYP

-205 VTWIFAREGYSLE
+205 VTWIFDRAGYSLE

-225 RDEMFLPCT
+225 RSEMFLPCT
-234 YPVLADNPNAPKAS
+234 YPVLADNPKAPKAS
-248 GTGWIQDPPIGT
+248 GTGWIQDPQIGT
-260 TVGVV
+260 TVGVI
-265 WQGFPGVTLSD
+265 WQGYPGITLSD
-276 PVAGRLLMGTVAGT
+276 PVAGRLMMMDTGSGK
-290 FNWMTLWDTTIT
+290 FSWMTLWDTTIT
-302 FSFSWSNISAIRNGS
+302 FSFAWSNGSAIRNGT

-326 NDGTSAIVLI
+326 NDGTNAVVLT

-344 GSASVN
+344 GSASVD

-370 SANQYDMRFPVSITA
+370 SVNQYNMRFPVSITA

-410 FKSLGDI
+410 FKSLGGI

-431 NPATKVARAYSVQEF
+431 NPATKVARAYSVREF

-466 TKLTFQLSNYAQSN
+466 TKLTFQLSSYAQTN

-510 LFQIGFLAGLNQT
+510 LFQIGFLAGLNQD
-523 LYDEDT
+523 LYDWDT
-529 TDKVHTIAN
+529 TNKLHKLAN

-570 HVNKSDYMWPQVSVG
+570 HVNESDYMRPQIRVG
-585 YTLIR
+585 YTLTR
-590 VRLFTAYFKNLNY
+590 VALRTAYFKNLNY

-609 DKLINN
+609 GKLINN

-638 LFDPIW
+638 LFNPIW
-644 LEEPGFW
+644 LEEHGFW

-660 QAEKITKVDL
+660 QAGKITKVDL

>member
-1 MDKLSGDMNY
+1 MNY

-32 AMNYQTNNLAEL
+32 AMNYQINNLAEL

-72 IGSGS
+72 VGSGS
-77 YVPYMRFPCQLFYEG
+77 YVPYMKFPCQLFYEG
-92 ALISPVGAVLNI
+92 ALISPAGAVLNI
-104 VDVSDESIGIQII
+104 VDVSDTSIGVQIL
-117 GATADLFDTLN
+117 GATTDLFDTLN
-128 NTDAKDPGDGMFLL
+128 NTDAKDPGTGMFLL

-147 TMGQIERRLVG
+147 TMGQAERYLSG
-158 PEGVKVLYFWL
+158 SEESKVLYFWL
-169 YATLQKNPNIPPIS
+169 YATLQKNPNVPPIS
-183 MEAIQQVRELDKFYP
+183 MEAIRQVWELDKFYP

-205 VTWIFAREGYSLE
+205 VTWIFDREGYSLE

-225 RDEMFLPCT
+225 RAEMFLPCT
-234 YPVLADNPNAPKAS
+234 YPVLADNPNVPKAS
-248 GTGWIQDPPIGT
+248 GTGWIKDTPPGGLGNVI
-260 TVGVV
+260 
-265 WQGFPGVTLSD
+265 WQGSPGVTLRD
-276 PVAGRLLMGTVAGT
+276 PVAGRLTIDTVPGE
-290 FNWMTLWDTTIT
+290 FSWMTIWDTTIT
-302 FSFSWSNISAIRNGS
+302 FSFSWFNTSAIQRGT
-317 VAVQVTHYK
+317 VTVRVTHYK
-326 NDGTSAIVLI
+326 NDGTSAIVLT

-344 GSASVN
+344 GSASVD

-357 HILVS
+357 HILVF
-362 GSLATVNP
+362 GTLLANHLSTD
-370 SANQYDMRFPVSITA
+370 QYDMRFPVSITA
-385 PPVPETSPGD
+385 PIPQETSPGD
-395 KPQPGLTYDLLASTG
+395 RPYPGLTYDLLASTG

-466 TKLTFQLSNYAQSN
+466 TKLTFQLSSYAQSN

-523 LYDEDT
+523 LYDEDST
-529 TDKVHTIAN
+529 SKTHTLAN
-538 YPIWTV
+538 YPIWTI
-544 NRGRVENGE
+544 NRGRMENGE

-570 HVNKSDYMWPQVSVG
+570 HINKSDYMWPQVSVG
-585 YTLIR
+585 YTLTR
-590 VRLFTAYFKNLNY
+590 VRLYPAYFKNLNY

-620 KILQTQILLDSL
+620 KILQTQVLLDSL

-638 LFDPIW
+638 LFNPIW
-644 LEEPGFW
+644 LEEHGFW

-660 QAEKITKVDL
+660 QAGKITKVDL

>member
-1 MDKLSGDMNY
+1 MNY

-32 AMNYQTNNLAEL
+32 AMNYQINNLAEL

-72 IGSGS
+72 VGSGS
-77 YVPYMRFPCQLFYEG
+77 YVPYMKFPCQLFYEG
-92 ALISPVGAVLNI
+92 ALISPTGAVLNI
-104 VDVSDESIGIQII
+104 VDVSDTSIGVQIL
-117 GATADLFDTLN
+117 GATTDLFDTLN
-128 NTDAKDPGDGMFLL
+128 NTDAKDPGTGMFLL

-147 TMGQIERRLVG
+147 TMGQTERYLSG
-158 PEGVKVLYFWL
+158 PEESMVLYFWL
-169 YATLQKNPNIPPIS
+169 YATLQKNPNVPPIS
-183 MEAIQQVRELDKFYP
+183 TEAIQEVRELDKFYP

-205 VTWIFAREGYSLE
+205 VTWIFDQEGYSLE

-225 RDEMFLPCT
+225 RAEMFLPCT
-234 YPVLADNPNAPKAS
+234 YPVLADNPNVPEAS
-248 GTGWIQDPPIGT
+248 GTGWVRNTPPGGLA
-260 TVGVV
+260 GVT
-265 WQGFPGVTLSD
+265 WQGSPGVTLRD
-276 PVAGRLLMGTVAGT
+276 PVAGRLTIDTMPGE
-290 FNWMTLWDTTIT
+290 FSWMTLWDTTIT
-302 FSFSWSNISAIRNGS
+302 FSFSWSNTSAIRRGT
-317 VAVQVTHYK
+317 VTVRVTHYK
-326 NDGTSAIVLI
+326 NDGTSAIVLT

-344 GSASVN
+344 GSASVD

-357 HILVS
+357 HILVY
-362 GSLATVNP
+362 GSLLAGSSSTD
-370 SANQYDMRFPVSITA
+370 QYDMRFPVSITA
-385 PPVPETSPGD
+385 PIPGETSPGD
-395 KPQPGLTYDLLASTG
+395 RPYPGLTYDLLASTG

-417 VKAFFQLFGLTIDV
+417 VKVFLQLLGLTIDV
-431 NPATKVARAYSVQEF
+431 NSATKVARAYSVQEF

-466 TKLTFQLSNYAQSN
+466 TKLTFQLSSYAQSN

-523 LYDEDT
+523 LYDAGST
-529 TDKVHTIAN
+529 QRLHTLAN
-538 YPIWTV
+538 YPIWTI
-544 NRGRVENGE
+544 NRGRMENGE

-570 HVNKSDYMWPQVSVG
+570 HINKSDYLQPQVSVG
-585 YTLIR
+585 YTLTPIR
-590 VRLFTAYFKNLNY
+590 LYTACFKSLNY

-609 DKLINN
+609 GKLIDN

-638 LFDPIW
+638 LFNPIW
-644 LEEPGFW
+644 LEEHGFW

-660 QAEKITKVDL
+660 QAGKITKVDL

>member
-1 MDKLSGDMNY
+1 MNY

-32 AMNYQTNNLAEL
+32 AMNYQINNLAEL

-72 IGSGS
+72 VGSGS
-77 YVPYMRFPCQLFYEG
+77 GVPYMRFPCQLFYEG
-92 ALISPVGAVLNI
+92 ALISPAGAVLNI
-104 VDVSDESIGIQII
+104 VDVSDTSIGVQIL
-117 GATADLFDTLN
+117 GATVDLFDTLN

-147 TMGQIERRLVG
+147 TMGQTERYLSG
-158 PEGVKVLYFWL
+158 SGEAKVLYFWL
-169 YATLQKNPNIPPIS
+169 YATLQKNPNFPPFA
-183 MEAIQQVRELDKFYP
+183 MEAIRQVSELDKFYP

-205 VTWIFAREGYSLE
+205 VTWIFDRAGYSLE

-225 RDEMFLPCT
+225 RAEMFLPCT
-234 YPVLADNPNAPKAS
+234 YPVLANNPKAPKAS
-248 GTGWIQDPPIGT
+248 GIGWIRNPSTGT
-260 TVGVV
+260 TGVT
-265 WQGFPGVTLSD
+265 WKGSPGVTLSD
-276 PVAGRLLMGTVAGT
+276 PVAGRLTIGPQAGI

-302 FSFSWSNISAIRNGS
+302 FRFSWSNISAIQKS
-317 VAVQVTHYK
+317 SLAVKVTHYK
-326 NDGTSAIVLI
+326 NDGTSAVVLT

-344 GSASVN
+344 GSASVD
-350 IPMEAGE
+350 IQMEAGE

-362 GSLATVNP
+362 GSLAIVTNI
-370 SANQYDMRFPVSITA
+370 SNSFDMRFPVSITA

-417 VKAFFQLFGLTIDV
+417 VKAFVQLFGLTVDI
-431 NPATKVARAYSVQEF
+431 NPATKVARAYSIREF

-466 TKLTFQLSNYAQSN
+466 TKLTFQLSSYAQSN

-510 LFQIGFLAGLNQT
+510 LFQIGFLAGLNQR
-523 LYDEDT
+523 LYDADIT
-529 TDKVHTIAN
+529 NKTHTLAN

-544 NRGRVENGE
+544 NRGRMENGE
-553 MTETTWEY
+553 VTETTWEY
-561 NALSKPMVV
+561 NVLSKPMVV
-570 HVNKSDYMWPQVSVG
+570 RIGKSDYMRP
-585 YTLIR
+585 R
-590 VRLFTAYFKNLNY
+590 VRVGHTLTQVRLYTAYFRNLNY
-603 YVPKYY
+603 YVSKYY

-615 ILKRP
+615 ILKSP
-620 KILQTQILLDSL
+620 KILQAQILLDSL

-638 LFDPIW
+638 LFNPIW
-644 LEEPGFW
+644 LEEHGFW

-660 QAEKITKVDL
+660 QAGKISKVDL

>member
-1 MDKLSGDMNY
+1 MNY

-32 AMNYQTNNLAEL
+32 AMNYQINNLAEL

-72 IGSGS
+72 VGSGS
-77 YVPYMRFPCQLFYEG
+77 YVPYMKFPCQLFYEG
-92 ALISPVGAVLNI
+92 ALISPAGAILNI
-104 VDVSDESIGIQII
+104 VDVSDTSIGVQIL
-117 GATADLFDTLN
+117 GAITDLFDTLN
-128 NTDAKDPGDGMFLL
+128 NTDAKDPGTGMFLL

-147 TMGQIERRLVG
+147 TMGQAERYLSG
-158 PEGVKVLYFWL
+158 PEETNVLYFWL
-169 YATLQKNPNIPPIS
+169 YATLQKNPNVPPIS
-183 MEAIQQVRELDKFYP
+183 TEAIQEVRELDKFYP

-205 VTWIFAREGYSLE
+205 VTWIFDQAGYSLE
-218 TDVDPVD
+218 TDVDSVD
-225 RDEMFLPCT
+225 RSEMFLPCT
-234 YPVLADNPNAPKAS
+234 YPVLADNPNVPKAS
-248 GTGWIQDPPIGT
+248 GTGWIKDTPPGGFD
-260 TVGVV
+260 GVT
-265 WQGFPGVTLSD
+265 WQGSPGVTLSD
-276 PVAGRLLMGTVAGT
+276 PVAGRLTIDTASNE
-290 FNWMTLWDTTIT
+290 FSWMTLWDTTIT
-302 FSFSWSNISAIRNGS
+302 FSFSWSNTSAIQRGT
-317 VAVQVTHYK
+317 VAVRVTYYR
-326 NDGTSAIVLI
+326 NDGTSAIVLT
-336 RSWSSGSS
+336 RSWTSGSY
-344 GSASVN
+344 GSASVD

-362 GSLATVNP
+362 GTLLAGRLSTD
-370 SANQYDMRFPVSITA
+370 QYDMRFPVSITA
-385 PPVPETSPGD
+385 PIPPETSPGD
-395 KPQPGLTYDLLASTG
+395 RPYPGVTYDLLASTG

-417 VKAFFQLFGLTIDV
+417 VKAFLQLFGLTIDV
-431 NPATKVARAYSVQEF
+431 NPDTKVVRGYSVREL

-466 TKLTFQLSNYAQSN
+466 TKLTFQLSSYAQSN

-523 LYDEDT
+523 LYDAGST
-529 TDKVHTIAN
+529 QKLHTLAN
-538 YPIWTV
+538 YPIWTI
-544 NRGRVENGE
+544 NRGRMENGE

-561 NALSKPMVV
+561 NVLSKPMVV
-570 HVNKSDYMWPQVSVG
+570 HINKSDYLRPQVSVG
-585 YTLIR
+585 YTLTPIR
-590 VRLFTAYFKNLNY
+590 LYTAYFKSLNY
-603 YVPKYY
+603 YIPKYY
-609 DKLINN
+609 GKLIDN

-638 LFDPIW
+638 LFNPIW
-644 LEEPGFW
+644 LEEHGFW

-660 QAEKITKVDL
+660 QAGKITKVDL

>member
-1 MDKLSGDMNY
+1 MNY
-11 ELLMKGIDGEV
+11 ELLMKGIDSEV

-32 AMNYQTNNLAEL
+32 AMNYQINNLAEL

-58 RTTHNEQAFQFSFV
+58 RTTHNEQAFQFSSV
-72 IGSGS
+72 VGSDS
-77 YVPYMRFPCQLFYEG
+77 YVPYMKFPCQLFYEG
-92 ALISPVGAVLNI
+92 ALISPAGAVLNI
-104 VDVSDESIGIQII
+104 VDISDTSIGVQIL

-128 NTDAKDPGDGMFLL
+128 NTDAKDPGTGMFLL

-147 TMGQIERRLVG
+147 TMGQAERYLSG
-158 PEGVKVLYFWL
+158 PEESKVLYFWL
-169 YATLQKNPNIPPIS
+169 YATLQKNPNVPPIS
-183 MEAIQQVRELDKFYP
+183 MEAIRQVWELDKFYP

-205 VTWIFAREGYSLE
+205 VTWIFDRAGYSLE
-218 TDVDPVD
+218 TDVDSVD
-225 RDEMFLPCT
+225 RSEMFLPCT
-234 YPVLADNPNAPKAS
+234 YPVLADIPNAPKAS
-248 GTGWIQDPPIGT
+248 GTGWIQDPPTGT
-260 TVGVV
+260 IVGVR
-265 WQGFPGVTLSD
+265 WQGSPGVTLSD
-276 PVAGRLLMGTVAGT
+276 PVAGRLLVGSIAGT
-290 FNWMTLWDTTIT
+290 FSWKTLWDTTIT

-326 NDGTSAIVLI
+326 NDGTSAVVLT
-336 RSWSSGSS
+336 RTWSSGSS
-344 GSASVN
+344 GGASVD

-357 HILVS
+357 YIQVS
-362 GSLATVNP
+362 GSLATVNL
-370 SANQYDMRFPVSITA
+370 SADQYDMRFPVSITA

-446 YNRRSSSGKNWSDK
+446 YNRRSSFGKNWSDK

-466 TKLTFQLSNYAQSN
+466 TKLTFQLSSYAQSN

-495 YKFSIPDVNL
+495 YKFSISDVNL
-505 QPTKL
+505 QSTKL

-523 LYDEDT
+523 LYDEDST
-529 TDKVHTIAN
+529 SKTHTLAN
-538 YPIWTV
+538 YPIWTI
-544 NRGRVENGE
+544 NRGRMENGE

-570 HVNKSDYMWPQVSVG
+570 HINKSDYMWPQVSVG
-585 YTLIR
+585 YTLTR
-590 VRLFTAYFKNLNY
+590 VRLYTAYFKNLNY

-620 KILQTQILLDSL
+620 KVLQTQILLDSL

-638 LFDPIW
+638 LFNPIW
-644 LEEPGFW
+644 LEEHGFW

-660 QAEKITKVDL
+660 QAGKITKVDL

>member
-1 MDKLSGDMNY
+1 MNY
-11 ELLMKGIDGEV
+11 ELLMKGIDGKV

-32 AMNYQTNNLAEL
+32 AMNYQINNLAEL

-58 RTTHNEQAFQFSFV
+58 RTTHNEQAFQLSFEV
-72 IGSGS
+72 GSGS
-77 YVPYMRFPCQLFYEG
+77 GVPYMKFPCQLFYEG
-92 ALISPVGAVLNI
+92 ALISPAGAVLNI
-104 VDVSDESIGIQII
+104 VDVSDTSIGVQIL
-117 GATADLFDTLN
+117 GATVDLFDTLN

-147 TMGQIERRLVG
+147 TMGQTERYLSG
-158 PEGVKVLYFWL
+158 PEEAKVLYFWL
-169 YATLQKNPNIPPIS
+169 YATLQKNPNFPPFA
-183 MEAIQQVRELDKFYP
+183 MEAIRQVSELDKFYP

-205 VTWIFAREGYSLE
+205 VTWIFDRAGYSLE
-218 TDVDPVD
+218 TDVAPVD
-225 RDEMFLPCT
+225 RAEMFLPCT
-234 YPVLADNPNAPKAS
+234 YPVLADNPKAPRVS
-248 GTGWIQDPPIGT
+248 GIGWIRNPTVGT
-260 TVGVV
+260 TTKVIWKGS
-265 WQGFPGVTLSD
+265 PGVTLSD
-276 PVAGRLLMGTVAGT
+276 PVAGRLTIGPESGT
-290 FNWMTLWDTTIT
+290 FSWITLWDTTIT
-302 FSFSWSNISAIRNGS
+302 FRFSWSNISAIQKSS
-317 VAVQVTHYK
+317 VTVKVTHYK
-326 NDGTSAIVLI
+326 NDGTNAVVLT

-344 GSASVN
+344 GNASVD
-350 IPMEAGE
+350 IQMEAGE

-362 GSLATVNP
+362 GTLAIVTNP
-370 SANQYDMRFPVSITA
+370 GISFDMRFPVSITA

-417 VKAFFQLFGLTIDV
+417 VKAFVQLFGLTVDV
-431 NPATKVARAYSVQEF
+431 NPVTKVARAYSIQEF

-466 TKLTFQLSNYAQSN
+466 TKLTFQLSSYAQSN

-510 LFQIGFLAGLNQT
+510 LFQIGFLAGLNQS
-523 LYDEDT
+523 LYDSGT
-529 TDKVHTIAN
+529 TNKTHTLAN

-553 MTETTWEY
+553 VTETTWEY
-561 NALSKPMVV
+561 NVLSKPMVV
-570 HVNKSDYMWPQVSVG
+570 HIDKSDYMRPKVKVG
-585 YTLIR
+585 HTTTQ
-590 VRLFTAYFKNLNY
+590 VRLYTAYFKNLKY

-609 DKLINN
+609 DKLIHN

-620 KILQTQILLDSL
+620 KILQVQILLDSL

-638 LFDPIW
+638 LFNPIW
-644 LEEPGFW
+644 LEEHGFW

-660 QAEKITKVDL
+660 QAGKIPKVDL

>member
-1 MDKLSGDMNY
+1 MNY

-32 AMNYQTNNLAEL
+32 AMNYQINNLAEL

-58 RTTHNEQAFQFSFV
+58 RTTRNEQAFQFSFV
-72 IGSGS
+72 VGSGS
-77 YVPYMRFPCQLFYEG
+77 NVPYMKFPCQLFYEG

-104 VDVSDESIGIQII
+104 VDVSDTSIGVQIL

-128 NTDAKDPGDGMFLL
+128 NTDAKDPGGGMFLL

-147 TMGQIERRLVG
+147 TMGQAERYLSG
-158 PEGVKVLYFWL
+158 PEESRVLYFWL
-169 YATLQKNPNIPPIS
+169 YATLQKNPNVPPIS
-183 MEAIQQVRELDKFYP
+183 MEAIRQVRELDKFYP

-205 VTWIFAREGYSLE
+205 VTWIFDQAGYSLE
-218 TDVDPVD
+218 TDVDSVD
-225 RDEMFLPCT
+225 RSEMFLPCT

-248 GTGWIQDPPIGT
+248 GTGWIQDTPPG
-260 TVGVV
+260 GLAVV
-265 WQGFPGVTLSD
+265 TWQGSPGVTLSD
-276 PVAGRLLMGTVAGT
+276 PVAGRLTIDTISGE
-290 FNWMTLWDTTIT
+290 FSWMTLWDTTIT
-302 FSFSWSNISAIRNGS
+302 FSFSWSNISAIQNAS
-317 VAVQVTHYK
+317 VTVRVTHYK
-326 NDGTSAIVLI
+326 NDGTSAIVLT

-344 GSASVN
+344 GSASVD

-357 HILVS
+357 HILVY
-362 GSLATVNP
+362 GSLRAGNFST
-370 SANQYDMRFPVSITA
+370 NQYDMRFPVSITA
-385 PPVPETSPGD
+385 PIPPETSPGD
-395 KPQPGLTYDLLASTG
+395 KPYPGLTYDLLASTG

-417 VKAFFQLFGLTIDV
+417 VKAFLQLFGLTIDV
-431 NPATKVARAYSVQEF
+431 NPATKVARAYSVREF

-466 TKLTFQLSNYAQSN
+466 TKLTFQLSSYAQSN

-523 LYDEDT
+523 LYDEDST
-529 TDKVHTIAN
+529 SKTHTLAN
-538 YPIWTV
+538 YPIWTI
-544 NRGRVENGE
+544 NRGRMENGE

-570 HVNKSDYMWPQVSVG
+570 HINKSDYMRPQVSVG
-585 YTLIR
+585 YTLTR
-590 VRLFTAYFKNLNY
+590 VQLYTAYFKNLNY

-638 LFDPIW
+638 LFNPIW
-644 LEEPGFW
+644 LEEHGFW

-660 QAEKITKVDL
+660 QAGKITKVDL